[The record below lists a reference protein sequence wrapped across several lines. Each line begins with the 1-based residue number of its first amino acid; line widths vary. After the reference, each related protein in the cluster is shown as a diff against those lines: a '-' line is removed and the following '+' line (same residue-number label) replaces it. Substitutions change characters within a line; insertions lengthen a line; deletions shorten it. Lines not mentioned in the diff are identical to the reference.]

1 MATAT
6 SHKSVAFS
14 HLHVQ
19 FAQAKSID
27 TTRAAKLNRS
37 FIRSNFDAL
46 AKAWPELRTS
56 HKSNRDGN
64 RYPATVPANV
74 AKAIVTRNLNVLDT
88 PGKRTRK
95 QQPPV
100 EAITNA

>member
-1 MATAT
+1 MSNA
-6 SHKSVAFS
+6 SSKSVAFS

-46 AKAWPELRTS
+46 AKAWPELKAS
-56 HKSNRDGN
+56 HKANRDGN

-74 AKAIVTRNLNVLDT
+74 AKAIVTRNLNVLDK
-88 PGKRTRK
+88 PRASRTSKMQPAK
-95 QQPPV
+95 QDLV
-100 EAITNA
+100 EA

>member
-1 MATAT
+1 MSA
-6 SHKSVAFS
+6 SSSKSVAFS
-14 HLHVQ
+14 NLHVQ
-19 FAQAKSID
+19 FAQVKSID

-46 AKAWPELRTS
+46 AKAWPELKSS

-74 AKAIVTRNLNVLDT
+74 AKAIVTRNLNVLDK
-88 PGKRTRK
+88 PSASRTRK
-95 QQPPV
+95 MQPPK
-100 EAITNA
+100 EAIVES